1 MWLNFNG
8 IRVKFKTVP
17 NHMDVA
23 ATPNKASC
31 LSLLSNAVLLWNTLK
46 MSEIISKLQASGM
59 LIDER
64 CLSHISLLP
73 YKHVIPMGTYFIDD
87 IETE

>member
-1 MWLNFNG
+1 
-8 IRVKFKTVP
+8 
-17 NHMDVA
+17 
-23 ATPNKASC
+23 
-31 LSLLSNAVLLWNTLK
+31 
-46 MSEIISKLQASGM
+46 M